1 MDIQLI
7 QYMQERLK
15 NTNSKFKRYL
25 YPLVNWDRQ
34 MKGIVGPRGVGK
46 TTMMLQYIKEH
57 QEDKS
62 LYVSA
67 DNIYFSNHTLIE
79 TIDDFVKEGGLH
91 IFIDE
96 IHKYSKW
103 SQELKQI
110 YDTHPTLKVTFT
122 GSSVLDIIKG
132 EADLSRRAVIYN
144 LQGLSFREYLQLF
157 HNIKT
162 EIYSLDDI
170 LQNKVKLEELE
181 HPLPLFKDYLKH
193 GYYPFGND
201 PDFNYILNQ
210 IITQTMESDIPQFA
224 EMNVS
229 TGRKLKQLL
238 AIVAK
243 SVPFKPVMESLAN
256 IIRTS
261 RNSLPDYF
269 MYMEKA
275 GVISQLRDST
285 GGIRGLGK
293 IEKVYL
299 DNTNLIYALGG
310 NDSDIGN
317 IRETFFN
324 NQMRVNNDI
333 ISSRISD
340 FEISDKTFEI
350 GGKKKGKKQIAEARE
365 GYIVK
370 DDIEYGYSNVIP
382 LWSFGLNY

>member
-1 MDIQLI
+1 MRFI
-7 QYMQERLK
+7 
-15 NTNSKFKRYL
+15 NT
-25 YPLVNWDRQ
+25 Q
-34 MKGIVGPRGVGK
+34 
-46 TTMMLQYIKEH
+46 
-57 QEDKS
+57 
-62 LYVSA
+62 
-67 DNIYFSNHTLIE
+67 
-79 TIDDFVKEGGLH
+79 
-91 IFIDE
+91 
-96 IHKYSKW
+96 KW

>member
-261 RNSLPDYF
+261 
-269 MYMEKA
+269 
-275 GVISQLRDST
+275 
-285 GGIRGLGK
+285 
-293 IEKVYL
+293 
-299 DNTNLIYALGG
+299 
-310 NDSDIGN
+310 
-317 IRETFFN
+317 
-324 NQMRVNNDI
+324 
-333 ISSRISD
+333 
-340 FEISDKTFEI
+340 
-350 GGKKKGKKQIAEARE
+350 KKQ
-365 GYIVK
+365 
-370 DDIEYGYSNVIP
+370 S
-382 LWSFGLNY
+382 S